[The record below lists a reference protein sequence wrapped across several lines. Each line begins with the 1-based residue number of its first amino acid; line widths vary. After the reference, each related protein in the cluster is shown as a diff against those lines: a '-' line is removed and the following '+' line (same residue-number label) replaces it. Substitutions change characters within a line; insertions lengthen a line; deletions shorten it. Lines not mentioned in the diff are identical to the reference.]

1 MKADIKKS
9 TREREKKKDTQ
20 KKGKSARRA
29 RQSKKVT
36 CYFEF
41 VNIHTCMRRIIN
53 IIIYV
58 FIVRFSIS
66 QKLLYGSIYLSLFCV
81 LHTLRQ
87 GKEKTLFNSYIK

>member
-58 FIVRFSIS
+58 FTLWIDIS
-66 QKLLYGSIYLSLFCV
+66 LSFLCI
-81 LHTLRQ
+81 TYASTRK
-87 GKEKTLFNSYIK
+87 GKNSF